1 MAQEENKKSNNLIF
15 ILIIL
20 ALLGV
25 IGYLLFNNNQKST
38 KIEEQEKT
46 IVLKDDSLANK
57 VAELEGLQLQYHS
70 LQLQAAELGQRNDS
84 LDAKIAELD
93 NAIASLKKGNAV
105 NMKKL
110 NAQIES
116 YKKDLETKEAE
127 ILQLKEENK
136 NLNSSI
142 DTLKQDKAVMND
154 SISNLRTVRS
164 DLQQKY
170 ELASILK
177 AENLKATVINAK
189 GKELSEDEYKAKH
202 IDKIKIVFNLA
213 ENKVAP
219 KNKKVIY
226 LQVIEPSGAP
236 LFDSSLG
243 GGFFKTSEGKEIPFT
258 EKQSI
263 DFTNTNQGVSFTY
276 SKGGEYKIGT
286 YTIKVWQDG
295 NLIGT
300 TSLVVK

>member
-46 IVLKDDSLANK
+46 IILKDDSLATK

-70 LQLQAAELGQRNDS
+70 LQKQAADLGQRNDS

-116 YKKDLETKEAE
+116 YKKDLEVKEAE
-127 ILQLKEENK
+127 IVKLREENK

-154 SISNLRTVRS
+154 SINNLRTVRT

-177 AENLKATVINAK
+177 AENIKVSVINAK
-189 GKELSEDEYKAKH
+189 GKEETDTEYKAKH
-202 IDKIKIVFNLA
+202 IAKIKIVFTLA
-213 ENKVAP
+213 DNKVAP
-219 KNKKVIY
+219 KNTKVIY

-258 EKQSI
+258 EKQAI
-263 DFTNTNQGVSFTY
+263 DFNNTNQPVSFVY
-276 SKGGEYKIGT
+276 AKGGEYKIGT
-286 YTIKVWQDG
+286 YTLKVWQDG

>member
-1 MAQEENKKSNNLIF
+1 MAQEENKKNNNLIF

-25 IGYLLFNNNQKST
+25 IGYLLFNNNKKSET
-38 KIEEQEKT
+38 IEEQEKT
-46 IVLKDDSLANK
+46 IVLKNDSLASK

-70 LQLQAAELGQRNDS
+70 LQAQAAQLGQSNDS
-84 LDAKIAELD
+84 LSAKIAELD
-93 NAIASLKKGNAV
+93 KAIASLKKGNAV
-105 NMKKL
+105 NISKL

-116 YKKDLETKEAE
+116 YKQDLLAKEAE
-127 ILQLKEENK
+127 IMQLREENK
-136 NLNSSI
+136 NLSATN
-142 DTLKQDKAVMND
+142 DTLKQDKVVMND
-154 SISNLRTVRS
+154 SINNLRSVRS

-177 AENLKATVINAK
+177 AENLKVTVINPKA
-189 GKELSEDEYKAKH
+189 KELSEDEYKIKNV
-202 IDKIKIVFNLA
+202 DKVKVAFTLA
-213 ENKVAP
+213 DNKVAP
-219 KNKKVIY
+219 KNTKVLY

-243 GGFFKTSEGKEIPFT
+243 GGFFKTSDGKEVPFT

-263 DFTNTNQGVSFTY
+263 DFTNTNQAVSFVY
-276 SKGGEYKIGT
+276 DKGSEYKVGT

-300 TSLVVK
+300 SAFTVK

>member
-38 KIEEQEKT
+38 TIEEQEKT
-46 IVLKDDSLANK
+46 IILKDDSLANK

-70 LQLQAAELGQRNDS
+70 LQAQAAQLGQSNDS
-84 LDAKIAELD
+84 LAAKIAELD

-105 NMKKL
+105 NMNKL
-110 NAQIES
+110 NAQIAS
-116 YKKDLETKEAE
+116 YKKDLEAKEAE
-127 ILQLKEENK
+127 IMQLREENK

-142 DTLKQDKAVMND
+142 DTLKQDKVVMND
-154 SISNLRTVRS
+154 SINNLRSVRS

-189 GKELSEDEYKAKH
+189 GKELVDDEYKAKN
-202 IDKIKIVFNLA
+202 IDKVKITFTLA
-213 ENKVAP
+213 DNKVAP
-219 KNKKVIY
+219 KNKKTIY

-236 LFDSSLG
+236 LFDSALG

-258 EKQSI
+258 EKQSV
-263 DFTNTNQGVSFTY
+263 DFNNTNQGVTFVY
-276 SKGGEYKIGT
+276 SKGSEFKVGS
-286 YTIKVWQDG
+286 YTIKIWQDG

-300 TSLVVK
+300 TSLAVK

>member
-1 MAQEENKKSNNLIF
+1 MAQEESKKNNNLIF
-15 ILIIL
+15 IIIIL

-25 IGYLLFNNNQKST
+25 IGYLLFNNNKKSET
-38 KIEEQEKT
+38 IEEQEKT
-46 IVLKDDSLANK
+46 IVLKNDSLASK

-70 LQLQAAELGQRNDS
+70 LQAQAAQLGQSNDS
-84 LDAKIAELD
+84 LNAKIAELD
-93 NAIASLKKGNAV
+93 KAIVSLKNGNAV

-116 YKKDLETKEAE
+116 YKKDLEAKEAE
-127 ILQLKEENK
+127 IVKLREENK
-136 NLNSSI
+136 NLSSSI
-142 DTLKQDKAVMND
+142 DTLKQDKASMND
-154 SISNLRTVRS
+154 SISSLRSVRS

-177 AENLKATVINAK
+177 AENIKVTVINPKA
-189 GKELSEDEYKAKH
+189 KELSEAEYKVKNV
-202 IDKIKIVFNLA
+202 DKVKVAFQLA
-213 ENKVAP
+213 DNKVAP
-219 KNKKVIY
+219 KNTKTIY

-243 GGFFKTSEGKEIPFT
+243 GGFFKTSDGKEIPYT

-263 DFTNTNQGVSFTY
+263 SFTNTNQAVSFVY
-276 SKGGEYKIGT
+276 AKGSEYKVGT
-286 YTIKVWQDG
+286 YTIKIWQDG

-300 TSLVVK
+300 SSLTVK

>member
-1 MAQEENKKSNNLIF
+1 MSQEENKKGNNLIF

-38 KIEEQEKT
+38 KIEDQEKT
-46 IVLKDDSLANK
+46 IILKDDSLQTK
-57 VAELEGLQLQYHS
+57 LGELEALQIQFTS
-70 LQLQAAELGQRNDS
+70 LQAQSAELGLSNDS
-84 LDAKIAELD
+84 LAAKIAELD
-93 NAIASLKKGNAV
+93 KAIVGLKNGNAV
-105 NMKKL
+105 NMRKL
-110 NAQIES
+110 NAQIDG
-116 YKKDLETKEAE
+116 YKKNLAEKEAE
-127 ILQLKEENK
+127 IIQLREENVGLK
-136 NLNSSI
+136 SSI
-142 DTLKQDKAVMND
+142 DTLNQEKVSMND
-154 SISNLRTVRS
+154 SINSLKTVRT

-189 GKELSEDEYKAKH
+189 GKELMDDEYKGKNIA
-202 IDKIKIVFNLA
+202 KIKVAFTLG

-219 KNKKVIY
+219 KTKKVIY

-243 GGFFKTSEGKEIPFT
+243 GGFFKTDDGKEVPFT
-258 EKQSI
+258 EKQNI
-263 DFTNTNQGVSFTY
+263 DFSNTNQPVSFTY

-286 YTIKVWQDG
+286 YTLKVWQDG
-295 NLIGT
+295 HLIGT
-300 TSLVVK
+300 TNLVVK

>member
-38 KIEEQEKT
+38 TIEEQEKT
-46 IVLKDDSLANK
+46 IILKDDSLANK

-70 LQLQAAELGQRNDS
+70 LQAQAAQLGQSNDS
-84 LDAKIAELD
+84 LAAKIAELD

-105 NMKKL
+105 NMNKL
-110 NAQIES
+110 NAQIAS
-116 YKKDLETKEAE
+116 YKKDLEAKEAE
-127 ILQLKEENK
+127 IMQLREENK

-142 DTLKQDKAVMND
+142 DTLKQDKVVMND
-154 SISNLRTVRS
+154 SINNLRSVRS

-189 GKELSEDEYKAKH
+189 GKELSDDEYKAKN
-202 IDKIKIVFNLA
+202 IDKVKVTFTLGD
-213 ENKVAP
+213 NKVAP
-219 KNKKVIY
+219 KNKKTIY

-263 DFTNTNQGVSFTY
+263 DFNNTNQTVTFVY
-276 SKGGEYKIGT
+276 SKGSEFKVGS
-286 YTIKVWQDG
+286 YTLKVWQDG

-300 TSLVVK
+300 TSLTVK

>member
-1 MAQEENKKSNNLIF
+1 MAQEETKKSNNLIF

-46 IVLKDDSLANK
+46 IILKDDSLANK

-70 LQLQAAELGQRNDS
+70 LQKQAAELGQRNDS

-93 NAIASLKKGNAV
+93 NAIASLKKGNAINV
-105 NMKKL
+105 KKL

-116 YKKDLETKEAE
+116 YKKDLEAKEAE
-127 ILQLKEENK
+127 IVQLREDNK
-136 NLNSSI
+136 NLKSSI
-142 DTLKQDKAVMND
+142 DTLNQDKAVMND
-154 SISNLRTVRS
+154 SINNLRTVRT

-189 GKELSEDEYKAKH
+189 GKELVDDEYRAKN
-202 IDKIKIVFNLA
+202 IDKIKVTFTLA
-213 ENKVAP
+213 DNKVAP
-219 KNKKVIY
+219 KSTKIIY

-258 EKQSI
+258 EKQALE
-263 DFTNTNQGVSFTY
+263 FNNTNQSVSFTY
-276 SKGGEYKIGT
+276 SKGGEFKIGT
-286 YTIKVWQDG
+286 YTLKVWQDG

>member
-15 ILIIL
+15 IVIIL

-38 KIEEQEKT
+38 TIEEQEKT
-46 IVLKDDSLANK
+46 IALTGDSLDTK

-70 LQLQAAELGQRNDS
+70 LQAQAAQLGQSNDS
-84 LDAKIAELD
+84 LNAKIAELD
-93 NAIASLKKGNAV
+93 KAIASLKQGNAV

-116 YKKDLETKEAE
+116 YKKDLEAKEAE
-127 ILQLKEENK
+127 IIKLREENK

-142 DTLKQDKAVMND
+142 DTLKQDKAAMND
-154 SISNLRTVRS
+154 SINNLNVVRS
-164 DLQQKY
+164 DLQSKY
-170 ELASILK
+170 ELASVLR
-177 AENLKATVINAK
+177 AENIKVSVINAK
-189 GKELSEDEYKAKH
+189 GKESTDDEYKAKT
-202 IDKIKIVFNLA
+202 IDKVKLTFTLGD
-213 ENKVAP
+213 NKVAP
-219 KNKKVIY
+219 KNTKVIY

-263 DFTNTNQGVSFTY
+263 EFNNTNQAVTFVY
-276 SKGGEYKIGT
+276 AKGSEYKIGT
-286 YTIKVWQDG
+286 YTLKVWQDG

-300 TSLVVK
+300 TTFIVK

>member
-20 ALLGV
+20 ALLAV

-38 KIEEQEKT
+38 KIEEQEQT
-46 IVLKDDSLANK
+46 IILKNDSLSNK

-70 LQLQAAELGQRNDS
+70 LQLQSAELGQRNDS
-84 LDAKIAELD
+84 LDAKIIELD

-116 YKKDLETKEAE
+116 YKKDLVAKEAE
-127 ILQLKEENK
+127 ITQLKEDNK
-136 NLNSSI
+136 NLKSSI
-142 DTLKQDKAVMND
+142 DTLNQDKAVMND
-154 SISNLRTVRS
+154 SIDNLRTVRS

-170 ELASILK
+170 EIASVLK
-177 AENLKATVINAK
+177 AESLKATVINAK
-189 GKELSEDEYKAKH
+189 GKELVEDEYKAKN
-202 IDKIKIVFNLA
+202 IDKIKVVFTLG

-219 KNKKVIY
+219 KNKKIIY
-226 LQVIEPSGAP
+226 LQVIEPNGAP

-263 DFTNTNQGVSFTY
+263 DFTNTNQAVLFTY
-276 SKGGEYKIGT
+276 SKGSEYKIGT
-286 YTIKVWQDG
+286 YTLKVWQDG

>member
-1 MAQEENKKSNNLIF
+1 MAQEENKKNNNLIF

-25 IGYLLFNNNQKST
+25 IGYLLFNNNKKSET
-38 KIEEQEKT
+38 IEEQEKT
-46 IVLKDDSLANK
+46 IVLKNDSLASK

-70 LQLQAAELGQRNDS
+70 LQAQAAQLGQSNDS
-84 LDAKIAELD
+84 LSAKIAELD

-105 NMKKL
+105 NINKL

-116 YKKDLETKEAE
+116 YKKDLLAKEAE
-127 ILQLKEENK
+127 IMQLREENK
-136 NLNSSI
+136 NLSATN
-142 DTLKQDKAVMND
+142 DTLKQDKVVMND
-154 SISNLRTVRS
+154 SINNLRSVRS

-177 AENLKATVINAK
+177 AENLKVTVINPKA
-189 GKELSEDEYKAKH
+189 KELSEDEYKIKNV
-202 IDKIKIVFNLA
+202 DKVKVAFTLGD
-213 ENKVAP
+213 NKVAP
-219 KNKKVIY
+219 KNTKVLY

-243 GGFFKTSEGKEIPFT
+243 GGFFKTSDGKEIPFT

-263 DFTNTNQGVSFTY
+263 DFTNTNQAVSFVY
-276 SKGGEYKIGT
+276 DKGSEYKVGT

-300 TSLVVK
+300 SAFTVK

>member
-15 ILIIL
+15 IVIIL

-38 KIEEQEKT
+38 TIEEQEKT
-46 IVLKDDSLANK
+46 IVLTNDSLKTK
-57 VAELEGLQLQYHS
+57 VEELEGLQLQYHS
-70 LQLQAAELGQRNDS
+70 LQAQAAQLGQSNDS
-84 LDAKIAELD
+84 LNAKIAELD
-93 NAIASLKKGNAV
+93 KAIVSLKNGNAV

-116 YKKDLETKEAE
+116 YKKDLEAKEAE
-127 ILQLKEENK
+127 IIKLREENK

-142 DTLKQDKAVMND
+142 DTLKQDKVVMND
-154 SISNLRTVRS
+154 SINNLRSVRS
-164 DLQQKY
+164 DLQSKY
-170 ELASILK
+170 ELASVLR
-177 AENLKATVINAK
+177 AENLKVSVINAK
-189 GKELSEDEYKAKH
+189 AKESTDDEYRAKS
-202 IDKIKIVFNLA
+202 IDKVKLTFTLGD
-213 ENKVAP
+213 NKVAP
-219 KNKKVIY
+219 KNTKVIY

-243 GGFFKTSEGKEIPFT
+243 GGFFKTSEGKEVPFT

-263 DFTNTNQGVSFTY
+263 EFSNTGQAVTFVY
-276 SKGGEYKIGT
+276 AKGSEYKVGT
-286 YTIKVWQDG
+286 YTLKVWQDG

-300 TSLVVK
+300 TTLTVK

>member
-1 MAQEENKKSNNLIF
+1 MAQEENKKGNNLIF

-25 IGYLLFNNNQKST
+25 IGYLLFNNNQKTS
-38 KIEEQEKT
+38 KIEEQEQT
-46 IVLKDDSLANK
+46 IILKDDSLQTKLN
-57 VAELEGLQLQYHS
+57 ELEALQLQFHS
-70 LQLQAAELGQRNDS
+70 LQAQSAQLGMSNDS
-84 LDAKIAELD
+84 LEAKIAELD

-116 YKKDLETKEAE
+116 YKTQLAEKEAE
-127 ILQLKEENK
+127 IVKLREENQ

-142 DTLKQDKAVMND
+142 DTLKQGQVVMND
-154 SISNLRTVRS
+154 SINNLRAVRS

-170 ELASILK
+170 ELASVLR

-189 GKELSEDEYKAKH
+189 GKELSDDEYKAKN
-202 IDKIKIVFNLA
+202 IDKIKVAFTLA
-213 ENKVAP
+213 DNKVAP
-219 KNKKVIY
+219 KTKKVIY
-226 LQVIEPSGAP
+226 LQVVEPSGAP

-243 GGFFKTSEGKEIPFT
+243 GGFFKTMEGKEIPFT

-263 DFTNTNQGVSFTY
+263 DFTNTNQPVSFTY
-276 SKGGEYKIGT
+276 TKGSEYKVGT

-295 NLIGT
+295 NLIGV

>member
-1 MAQEENKKSNNLIF
+1 MSQEENKKGNNLIF

-46 IVLKDDSLANK
+46 IILKDDSLQTK
-57 VAELEGLQLQYHS
+57 LSELEALQVQFTS
-70 LQLQAAELGQRNDS
+70 LQAQSAELGLSNDS
-84 LDAKIAELD
+84 LAAKISELD
-93 NAIASLKKGNAV
+93 KAIVSLKNGNAV

-110 NAQIES
+110 NAKIEG
-116 YKKDLETKEAE
+116 YKKDLAEKEAE
-127 ILQLKEENK
+127 IIKLREENVGLK
-136 NLNSSI
+136 SSI
-142 DTLKQDKAVMND
+142 DTLNQQKMSMND
-154 SISNLRTVRS
+154 SISNLKNVRS

-177 AENLKATVINAK
+177 AENLTATVINAK
-189 GKELSEDEYKAKH
+189 GKELIEKEYKAKN
-202 IDKIKIVFNLA
+202 IDKMKIAFTLG

-219 KNKKVIY
+219 KTKKVIY
-226 LQVIEPSGAP
+226 LQVVEPSGAP

-243 GGFFKTSEGKEIPFT
+243 GGFFKTSDGKEVPFT
-258 EKQSI
+258 EKQNI
-263 DFTNTNQGVSFTY
+263 DFSNTNQPVSFTY
-276 SKGGEYKIGT
+276 SKGSEYKIGT
-286 YTIKVWQDG
+286 YTLKVWQDG

-300 TSLVVK
+300 TTLMVK

>member
-1 MAQEENKKSNNLIF
+1 MAQEETKKSNNLIF

-25 IGYLLFNNNQKST
+25 IGYLLFNNNQKSS

-46 IVLKDDSLANK
+46 IILKDDSLANK

-70 LQLQAAELGQRNDS
+70 LQKQAAELGQRNDS

-105 NMKKL
+105 NIKKL

-116 YKKDLETKEAE
+116 YKKDLEAKEAE
-127 ILQLKEENK
+127 IVQLREDNK
-136 NLNSSI
+136 NLKSSI
-142 DTLKQDKAVMND
+142 DTLNQDKAVMND
-154 SISNLRTVRS
+154 SINNLRTVRS

-189 GKELSEDEYKAKH
+189 GKELSDDEYKAKN
-202 IDKIKIVFNLA
+202 IDKIKVAFTLA
-213 ENKVAP
+213 DNKVAP
-219 KNKKVIY
+219 KSTKIIY

-258 EKQSI
+258 EKQTLE
-263 DFTNTNQGVSFTY
+263 FNNTNQPVSFTY

-286 YTIKVWQDG
+286 YTLKVWQDG

>member
-25 IGYLLFNNNQKST
+25 IGYLLFNNNQKSS
-38 KIEEQEKT
+38 KIEEQDKT
-46 IVLKDDSLANK
+46 IALTGDSLDTK
-57 VAELEGLQLQYHS
+57 VKELEGLQLQYHS
-70 LQLQAAELGQRNDS
+70 LQLQSAELGQNNDS
-84 LDAKIAELD
+84 LAARIAELD
-93 NAIASLKKGNAV
+93 NAIATLKKDKNFSKAKYEALIAGF
-105 NMKKL
+105 
-110 NAQIES
+110 
-116 YKKDLETKEAE
+116 KKDLEAKEAE
-127 ILQLKEENK
+127 LVELREANK
-136 NLNSSI
+136 NLKSSI
-142 DTLKQDKAVMND
+142 DTLNQDKAVMND
-154 SISNLRTVRS
+154 SINNLRTVRT

-189 GKELSEDEYKAKH
+189 GKELSDDEYKAKN
-202 IDKIKIVFNLA
+202 IDKIKVAFTLG

-219 KNKKVIY
+219 KNKKIIY

-258 EKQSI
+258 EKQAV
-263 DFTNTNQGVSFTY
+263 DFTNTNQPVSFTY
-276 SKGGEYKIGT
+276 SKGGEFKIGT

>member
-1 MAQEENKKSNNLIF
+1 MAQEENKKGNNLIF

-38 KIEEQEKT
+38 KIEQQEQS
-46 IVLKDDSLANK
+46 IILKDDSLQTK
-57 VAELEGLQLQYHS
+57 LSELEALQVQFAS
-70 LQLQAAELGQRNDS
+70 LQAQSAELGLSNDS
-84 LDAKIAELD
+84 LASKIAELD
-93 NAIASLKKGNAV
+93 KAIVGLKNGNAV
-105 NMKKL
+105 NMRKL
-110 NAQIES
+110 NAQING
-116 YKKDLETKEAE
+116 YKKDLADKEAE
-127 ILQLKEENK
+127 IIKLREENVGLK
-136 NLNSSI
+136 SSI
-142 DTLKQDKAVMND
+142 DTLNQEKVSMND
-154 SISNLRTVRS
+154 SINSLKTVRS

-189 GKELSEDEYKAKH
+189 GKELMDDEYKGKN
-202 IDKIKIVFNLA
+202 IDKIKVAFTLG

-219 KNKKVIY
+219 KTKKVIY

-243 GGFFKTSEGKEIPFT
+243 GGFFKTSEGKEVPFT
-258 EKQSI
+258 EKQNI
-263 DFTNTNQGVSFTY
+263 DFSNTNQPVSFTY
-276 SKGGEYKIGT
+276 SKGSEYKIGT
-286 YTIKVWQDG
+286 YTLKVWQDG

-300 TSLVVK
+300 TTLVVK

>member
-1 MAQEENKKSNNLIF
+1 MSQEENKKGNNLIF

-46 IVLKDDSLANK
+46 IILKDDSLQTK
-57 VAELEGLQLQYHS
+57 LSELEALQVQFTS
-70 LQLQAAELGQRNDS
+70 LQAQSAELGLSNDS
-84 LDAKIAELD
+84 LAAKISELD
-93 NAIASLKKGNAV
+93 KAIVSLKNGNAV

-110 NAQIES
+110 NAKIEG
-116 YKKDLETKEAE
+116 YKKDLADKEAE
-127 ILQLKEENK
+127 IIKLREENVGLK
-136 NLNSSI
+136 SSI
-142 DTLKQDKAVMND
+142 DTLNQQKMSMND
-154 SISNLRTVRS
+154 SISNLKNVRS

-177 AENLKATVINAK
+177 AENLTATVINAK
-189 GKELSEDEYKAKH
+189 GKELIEKEYKAKN
-202 IDKIKIVFNLA
+202 IDKMKIAFTLG

-219 KNKKVIY
+219 KTKKVIY
-226 LQVIEPSGAP
+226 LQVVEPSGAP

-243 GGFFKTSEGKEIPFT
+243 GGFFKTSDGKEVPFT
-258 EKQSI
+258 EKQNI
-263 DFTNTNQGVSFTY
+263 DFSNTNQPVSFTY
-276 SKGGEYKIGT
+276 SKGSEYKIGT
-286 YTIKVWQDG
+286 YTLKVWQDG

-300 TSLVVK
+300 TTLMVK